1 MTPKS
6 HDDKT
11 GIRPVDAYGEQL
23 VAAAGRH
30 SQSRFARLRRFAL
43 PVLAVAA
50 LGGGGIAIAGSLGAS
65 DEPLVLGKGDAV
77 TIGFEDPATGEPLRC
92 PDGSLYTRTVDAAQ
106 PDAPAPRCSDGSIP
120 PVYADLLERQRTF
133 MEEIESGERRDEKT
147 GLPFLTDLPQ
157 LPHLEVSAD
166 GE

>member
-1 MTPKS
+1 MTPES

-11 GIRPVDAYGEQL
+11 GIHAVDAYGEQL

-50 LGGGGIAIAGSLGAS
+50 IGGGVALAGSLGAS
-65 DEPLVLGKGDAV
+65 DEPLTLEDGDVV

-106 PDAPAPRCSDGSIP
+106 PEAPAPRCSDGSIP

-157 LPHLEVSAD
+157 LPHFEVSPD